1 MTSEKC
7 YLRVNKLVVI
17 AHEGIALDLDFHSG
31 VNIIRGD
38 NGSGKSTI
46 MDFLFYGLGGDYVG
60 WKPEALQCDC
70 VYLEV
75 LINNA
80 PTVLRRYITEK
91 SMQEMHIFWGSYSEM
106 GKAAPTDWNV
116 FPFKRS
122 ANKKSF
128 SQILFSAIGLPEVWG
143 DHDSNITM
151 HQLLRVLYMD
161 QLSPV
166 QSLIREEKFDAPLTR
181 ETIAELLLGLYDKDL
196 YVDQLELL
204 KKKKQLE
211 HVKSQLKTFVAVF
224 ESVDQG
230 GDSYELLKA
239 QVEKS
244 RRQLVLIQE
253 EINSI
258 DTKAN
263 EEETEEVDDSAIK
276 KLKDKYI
283 ALRRD
288 LDRREEE
295 MVSLEFQMAD
305 SFDFL
310 ASLKK
315 RIDALDDAFLV
326 KKMLSEDFLKLC
338 PACMQPVEAQTEG
351 DGCFLCKQPLDKEKT
366 RSDLLRMR
374 QELVFQQ
381 KESEKLHA
389 EREEKLAVLKTSVRM
404 LHAELEV
411 IKSDV
416 ETSLSTVKTT
426 RSAEKDALHE
436 KKGSLESQIIFLF
449 SRMKVFLVQREVEEK
464 YKRLLGE
471 IVTLEARIGRAKSRH
486 THRAIEVYEVIEKYA
501 KKLLEADLPREAEFQ
516 RVKEV
521 KLDFR
526 LNTFAVNGKNNFSA
540 SSIFYLKNC
549 IHYALFFT
557 ALELDYVR
565 YPRILLCDNM
575 EDKGMEQKRSHNFQK
590 QIINMVSEFEGD
602 HQIIFSTS
610 MIHPDLEDTEPCVGF
625 HFTETNKA
633 LQNI

>member
-1 MTSEKC
+1 MTPEKC

-75 LINNA
+75 LINEA
-80 PTVLRRYITEK
+80 PTVLRRYITKK
-91 SMQEMHIFWGSYSEM
+91 SMQEMHVFWGSYSAME
-106 GKAAPTDWNV
+106 KAAPTDWNV

-196 YVDQLELL
+196 YVDQLELG

-211 HVKSQLKTFVAVF
+211 QVKSQLKTFAAIF
-224 ESVDQG
+224 ESVDQA
-230 GDSYELLKA
+230 GDSYEFLEA
-239 QVEKS
+239 QVEESK
-244 RRQLVLIQE
+244 RQLILVQE
-253 EINSI
+253 EISNACM
-258 DTKAN
+258 KAD
-263 EEETEEVDDSAIK
+263 EGKSEVDDSTLRR
-276 KLKDKYI
+276 LKSNYV

-295 MVSLEFQMAD
+295 ITSLKFQMVD
-305 SFDFL
+305 SAGFL
-310 ASLKK
+310 DSLNI
-315 RIDALDDAFLV
+315 RIDALNDALLV

-338 PACMQPVEAQTEG
+338 PACMQPVEAHVES
-351 DGCFLCKQPLDKEKT
+351 DDCFLCKQPLDKEKT

-381 KESEKLHA
+381 KESEKLHS
-389 EREEKLAVLKTSVRM
+389 ERDDKLTDLKTSVRM
-404 LHAELEV
+404 LRSELV
-411 IKSDV
+411 VAKSSL
-416 ETSLSTVKTT
+416 ESSLSTVTTT

-436 KKGSLESQIIFLF
+436 KKGNLESQIDALLA
-449 SRMKVFLVQREVEEK
+449 RMKVFLVQREVDEK
-464 YKRLLGE
+464 HKRLVGE
-471 IVTLEARIGRAKSRH
+471 IITLEARIHRTKSRH
-486 THRAIEVYEVIEKYA
+486 THRTIEVYDVIEKYA

-516 RVKEV
+516 RVDEV
-521 KLDFR
+521 KIDFR

-549 IHYALFFT
+549 IHYALFF
-557 ALELDYVR
+557 AAVELDYIR
-565 YPRILLCDNM
+565 YPRLLLCDNM
-575 EDKGMEQKRSHNFQK
+575 EDKGMEQARSHNFQK
-590 QIINMVSEFEGD
+590 EIIKLASKFSD
-602 HQIIFSTS
+602 SHQIIFSTS
-610 MIHPDLEDTEPCVGF
+610 MISPELEDSEQCVGP
-625 HFTETNKA
+625 HYTESNKA
-633 LQNI
+633 LRNV